1 MNNPP
6 RVLLLDEN
14 APVPA
19 DRRVW
24 YEALTLRDA
33 GFKVS
38 VVSPKWHYARRHEQ
52 LEGIDVYRFPLPS
65 LGGIGGHLV
74 EYAIATPILFAYSWF
89 VYFRQGFDVIHAA
102 NPPDFLYLIARV
114 FKWLGVKF
122 VFDQH
127 DAVPEA
133 CASRWTGIKFRL
145 TNAIARWSERGSFR
159 TADVVIAPNESVR
172 RLALERGGV
181 DPDRVFVVR
190 NAVRR
195 TDFRDGK
202 ARPELRRGRRYL
214 VFYAGVIGPD
224 DGLEQLVMAAR
235 HVAIERGRRDVQFV
249 IMGHGDCLPGVKQ
262 LAARLDLDDAVE
274 FTGWCQDDRV
284 MADYLA
290 TADLCVAPDPKSPVN
305 DLCSMNKIVEYM
317 AMGRPVVAFD
327 LNEARETAREAGA
340 YVASNGHSDPAA
352 MGDKILEL
360 LGSPRRRA
368 EMGRIGRQRFNEVLA
383 WEHQQANLLRAY
395 ETLLRRPA
403 VLVA

>member
-1 MNNPP
+1 M
-6 RVLLLDEN
+6 
-14 APVPA
+14 
-19 DRRVW
+19 
-24 YEALTLRDA
+24 
-33 GFKVS
+33 
-38 VVSPKWHYARRHEQ
+38 
-52 LEGIDVYRFPLPS
+52 
-65 LGGIGGHLV
+65 
-74 EYAIATPILFAYSWF
+74 
-89 VYFRQGFDVIHAA
+89 
-102 NPPDFLYLIARV
+102 
-114 FKWLGVKF
+114 
-122 VFDQH
+122 
-127 DAVPEA
+127 
-133 CASRWTGIKFRL
+133 
-145 TNAIARWSERGSFR
+145 
-159 TADVVIAPNESVR
+159 VIAPNESVR

-317 AMGRPVVAFD
+317 AMGRPVVAF
-327 LNEARETAREAGA
+327 
-340 YVASNGHSDPAA
+340 
-352 MGDKILEL
+352 
-360 LGSPRRRA
+360 
-368 EMGRIGRQRFNEVLA
+368 
-383 WEHQQANLLRAY
+383 
-395 ETLLRRPA
+395 
-403 VLVA
+403 